1 MSEWR
6 HRLPASAGATGFQ
19 PVALVRC
26 RRSLRCCASKT
37 YPFSSNSSCRPFTTR
52 TITTTTTTTTHIAI
66 SSTINI
72 SFSSSTCESQ
82 ASDSKALSQW
92 LSTVAAQPE
101 NPRLSASS
109 PRLSASGPN
118 LFSQWAP
125 MVIKKEKANK
135 SWISAVSDRKCVC
148 LRMTVP
154 PAVSGR
160 KCIFC
165 ELEFTGLDLTPSQS
179 PALLPPCLY
188 EE

>member
-1 MSEWR
+1 MGGAAGRHGPEGGARPGLELEQLERLGLGQLERPAMSEWR
-6 HRLPASAGATGFQ
+6 HRLPASAGATGVQ

-66 SSTINI
+66 SNTINI
-72 SFSSSTCESQ
+72 SLSSSPGESQ
-82 ASDSKALSQW
+82 ASESKAFTQW

-118 LFSQWAP
+118 LFKRRTRAGFP
-125 MVIKKEKANK
+125 PFL
-135 SWISAVSDRKCVC
+135 SASASAC
-148 LRMTVP
+148 
-154 PAVSGR
+154 G
-160 KCIFC
+160 
-165 ELEFTGLDLTPSQS
+165 
-179 PALLPPCLY
+179 
-188 EE
+188 